1 MRQTTRLGGKRV
13 TIHTSAKGKVTVKP
27 APHTEDELQEAQVT
41 ALRRHPAY
49 APTEREADARIASG
63 LPAFTFA
70 ASLEAERRGPRARSK
85 ALRTGMMAGEPDL
98 RLSFSGGRLAYVENK
113 VGNARF
119 QSTQEPRHALLR
131 RLGFVVHVIRATT
144 PDEAVSAILAIVN
157 AALSPSAAANDNKN
171 DNEES

>member
-13 TIHTSAKGKVTVKP
+13 VLTTSAKGKVTVKP

-41 ALRRHPAY
+41 ALRRHPAFGK
-49 APTEREADARIASG
+49 E
-63 LPAFTFA
+63 FTFA
-70 ASLEAERRGPRARSK
+70 ASLEAERRGPKARGK

-98 RLSFSGGRLAYVENK
+98 RIYLAHGRVLFIENK

-119 QSTQEPRHALLR
+119 QPTQEPRHALLR

-144 PDEAVSAILAIVN
+144 PDEAAAAILAIVN
-157 AALSPSAAANDNKN
+157 AALAANDN
-171 DNEES
+171 NEENA

>member
-1 MRQTTRLGGKRV
+1 MRQTTKINGKRV
-13 TIHTSAKGKVTVKP
+13 ALTTSAKGKVTVKP

-41 ALRRHPAY
+41 ALRRHPAFGK
-49 APTEREADARIASG
+49 E
-63 LPAFTFA
+63 FTFA

-98 RLSFSGGRLAYVENK
+98 RIYTSHGRVLFVENK

-119 QSTQEPRHALLR
+119 QPTQEPRHALLR
-131 RLGFVVHVIRATT
+131 ALGFTVHVIRATT

-157 AALSPSAAANDNKN
+157 AALAANDN
-171 DNEES
+171 NEEAQ